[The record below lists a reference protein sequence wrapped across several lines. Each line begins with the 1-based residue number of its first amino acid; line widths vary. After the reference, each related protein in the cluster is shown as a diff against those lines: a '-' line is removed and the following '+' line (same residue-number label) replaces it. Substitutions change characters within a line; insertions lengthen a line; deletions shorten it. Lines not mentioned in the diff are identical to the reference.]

1 MPALCVMAELR
12 LRVMRY
18 GWVEGP
24 RYALCLSAHNAA
36 WGRNSV
42 RLRKR
47 LAAAAAAPEVLRCVF
62 TPPPHV

>member
-36 WGRNSV
+36 WGRV
-42 RLRKR
+42 DEWGEEERRTIVMR
-47 LAAAAAAPEVLRCVF
+47 LARNGS
-62 TPPPHV
+62 